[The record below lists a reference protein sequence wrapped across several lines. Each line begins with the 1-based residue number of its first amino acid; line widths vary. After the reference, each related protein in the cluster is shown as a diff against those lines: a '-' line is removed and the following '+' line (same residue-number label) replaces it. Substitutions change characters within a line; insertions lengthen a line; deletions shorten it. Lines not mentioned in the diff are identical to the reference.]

1 MIVYARIIDE
11 SPPFAVPLEDDL
23 ATVSDLLELV
33 RGVRAGGGR
42 SLELLLD
49 GADDDAKLADLGV
62 TEGDLVHLRASGI
75 EDPEAVLPHLVS
87 ALDFEALIEAPEPSA
102 RRLSE
107 YEEVTQLTQWRGPY
121 HIDGGRPAQQ
131 IWSDDAS
138 VIRSTNWDGYR
149 APDELYYRTYV
160 LKQSRADRAVSTVF
174 RFAKES
180 GQLARVSPEHVARM
194 RILAGPLQYPH
205 WGLCV
210 VHQHTTRFAM
220 SSWIAGATSFQMF
233 DELRHAQLHG
243 RLALEYSEIYE
254 GFEDPNPTW
263 MSEPSLQATRK
274 LIEELM
280 TVMDWG
286 QAIILSG
293 ALIEPA
299 ITSVLQSLLTSDSLS
314 AGDPVTPFV
323 LQSIAEDKARHRQS
337 TMRFVEMVSADPI
350 FGTENLTHIN
360 GWVADWGG
368 RAIMAGR
375 DLAQGDLAAEEALAA
390 AMASLAKGFELA
402 GVDASPLRFSTKGA

>member
-11 SPPFAVPLEDDL
+11 SPPFAVPLANDS

-33 RGVRAGGGR
+33 RGIPAGGGR
-42 SLELLLD
+42 NLQLLLD
-49 GADDDAKLADLGV
+49 GAEAGARLADLGV
-62 TEGDLVHLRASGI
+62 VEGDLVNLIASGKV
-75 EDPEAVLPHLVS
+75 DPNAVLPHVVPV
-87 ALDFEALIEAPEPSA
+87 LDFEALFEAPDPSA

-131 IWSDDAS
+131 IWSDEAS

-149 APDELYYRTYV
+149 TPDELYYRTYV
-160 LKQSRADRAVSTVF
+160 LQQSRADRAVSTAF

-180 GQLARVSPEHVARM
+180 RQLARVSPEHVERM
-194 RILAGPLQYPH
+194 RMLAGPLQYPH

-220 SSWIAGATSFQMF
+220 SSWIAGGTSFQMF

-263 MSEPSLQATRK
+263 MSEPILQPTRR
-274 LIEELM
+274 LIEE
-280 TVMDWG
+280 VMAVLDWG

-293 ALIEPA
+293 LLIEPA
-299 ITSVLQSLLTSDSLS
+299 ITSVTQSLLTSGSLS
-314 AGDPVTPFV
+314 AGDSVTPFV
-323 LQSIAEDKARHRQS
+323 CQSIAQDKTRHRQS

-350 FGTENLTHIN
+350 FGAANLIHIN
-360 GWVADWGG
+360 GWVEDWGG
-368 RAIMAGR
+368 RAIKAGR
-375 DLAQGDLAAEEALAA
+375 DLAQGDPAAQEALAS
-390 AMASLAKGFELA
+390 AMASLASGLEAA
-402 GVDASPLRFSTKGA
+402 GVDASPLRVSTKGA

>member
-11 SPPFAVPLEDDL
+11 SPPFAVPLAGESS
-23 ATVSDLLELV
+23 TVHDLLELV
-33 RGVRAGGGR
+33 RGVRAGSGR
-42 SLELLLD
+42 DLELLLD
-49 GADDDAKLADLGV
+49 GADDDARLADLGV
-62 TEGDLVHLRASGI
+62 VEGDLVDLRATG
-75 EDPEAVLPHLVS
+75 EPDPAAILPHVEQ
-87 ALDFEALIEAPEPSA
+87 ALDFEALFATPDPSA

-107 YEEVTQLTQWRGPY
+107 YEEVTQLTQWRAPF

-131 IWSDDAS
+131 IWTDEAS
-138 VIRSTNWDGYR
+138 VIRSTDWDGYR

-160 LKQSRADRAVSTVF
+160 LHQSRADRAVSTAF

-180 GQLARVSPEHVARM
+180 GQLAKVTPEHVARM
-194 RILAGPLQYPH
+194 RMLAGPLQYPH

-220 SSWIAGATSFQMF
+220 SSWIAGATCFQMF

-263 MSEPSLQATRK
+263 MNEPILQATRR

-280 TVMDWG
+280 AVLDWG

-293 ALIEPA
+293 VLIEPA
-299 ITSVLQSLLTSDSLS
+299 ITSVAQSLLTSGSLI

-323 LQSIAEDKARHRQS
+323 YQSIAEDKARHRQS
-337 TMRFVEMVSADPI
+337 SLRFVEMVCADPI
-350 FGTENLTHIN
+350 FGAANLTHIN

-368 RAIMAGR
+368 RAIRAGL
-375 DLAQGDLAAEEALAA
+375 DLAQGDVDAQDALSA
-390 AMASLAKGFELA
+390 AMANVATGLESA
-402 GVDASPLRFSTKGA
+402 GVDASPLRVSTKGA